1 MMALSEYPSYDA
13 TDLAGLIRRRAI
25 SQEEL
30 AETARAA
37 AHKVN
42 PRLNAVVGNLA
53 EDAGPCCEHDPSGPL
68 AGVPFLVKDLVIRV
82 RGLPGEM
89 GSRLLAGA
97 APSDVDCT
105 LMKRFRNAGLV
116 TLGRTNAAEFGYS
129 PTTEAVLHGPVGNPW
144 DDSLSAGGSSGG
156 AAAAVAAGIV
166 PVAHA
171 NDGAGSI
178 RIPASHCGVVGLKPT
193 RGRVPIGPDTGMALH
208 DMGTSHVICRTVR
221 DSALVLD
228 LIEGGE
234 AGDRFCIPRPAR
246 RYGDEI
252 RSEPGRLRIAFH
264 ADGGAFAVVEPACIA
279 TAQQAAALCG
289 SLGHCVEP
297 ARPQYDEALFHE
309 ANYRF
314 WISSLTAGVLL
325 RSAASRPAT
334 DANLEASV
342 WASVQAG
349 RRLTA
354 LELEEADAMMNR
366 VSRAVAAFFSRYEIL
381 MTPVTAAPPIK
392 LGTLGGNEAGIG
404 ARQWYDRVLAL
415 CPFTALFNMT
425 GQPAISIPLFQTAQN
440 IPIGVQ
446 LVGQFGDEA
455 TLLRLAAQLEEA
467 QPWAARHP
475 AISVWSLDEGRH
487 DVGNMKPATAG
498 TSHFCE

>member
-1 MMALSEYPSYDA
+1 MMTLSEYPSYDA
-13 TDLAGLIRRRAI
+13 TDLAGLIRKGAI
-25 SQEEL
+25 SPSEL
-30 AETARAA
+30 AQTARAA
-37 AHKVN
+37 VHKIN
-42 PRLNAVVGNLA
+42 PRLNAVVGDLA
-53 EDAGPCCEHDPSGPL
+53 EDASPSCQHDCSGPL
-68 AGVPFLVKDLVIRV
+68 SGVPFLVKDLVIRV

-89 GSRLLAGA
+89 GSRLLAGT

-105 LMKRFRNAGLV
+105 LMKRFRKAGLV

-129 PTTEAVLHGPVGNPW
+129 PTTESVLHGPVRNPW
-144 DDSLSAGGSSGG
+144 DDSRSAGGSSGG

-193 RGRVPIGPDTGMALH
+193 RGRVPVGPDTGMALH
-208 DMGTSHVICRTVR
+208 DLGTSHVICRTVR

-246 RYGDEI
+246 RYVDEI
-252 RSEPGRLRIAFH
+252 RCEAGRLRIAFH
-264 ADGGAFAVVEPACIA
+264 ADGGAFAVVDPAC
-279 TAQQAAALCG
+279 TAAMRGAAALCE
-289 SLGHCVEP
+289 SLGHCVEQ
-297 ARPQYDEALFHE
+297 AQPQYDEALFHE

-325 RSAASRPAT
+325 RSTGGRPAT
-334 DANLEASV
+334 EANLESSV

-354 LELEEADAMMNR
+354 FDLEEADSMMNR
-366 VSRAVAAFFSRYEIL
+366 VSRAAAAFFSRYDIL
-381 MTPVTAAPPIK
+381 VTPVTSSPPMK

-404 ARQWYDRVLAL
+404 ARQWYDRVMAL

-425 GQPAISIPLFQTAQN
+425 GQPAISLPLSQTAQN
-440 IPIGVQ
+440 VPIGVQ
-446 LVGQFGDEA
+446 LVGRFGEEA
-455 TLLRLAAQLEEA
+455 TLLRLAAQLEKA

-475 AISVWSLDEGRH
+475 KISLRHPDEGPR
-487 DVGNMKPATAG
+487 
-498 TSHFCE
+498 CR